1 MEDSP
6 AGKRI
11 VPTVSRVHCET
22 LIELVYDASART
34 TALVVSRG
42 GDWTLEQTL
51 DLETGERLVPYAPA
65 NNLIRHDCVLL
76 PSKPIAHESKEKL
89 LADIK
94 AYLHRYVDLSP
105 VFERIAVYYVLLSWV
120 YDAFGEI
127 PYLRFKGD
135 FGSGKTRALLALGS
149 IAYKG
154 FFASAASTVS
164 PIFHTLDR
172 FGGTLV
178 LDEADL
184 YFSDR
189 TADLVKI
196 LNNGSVKG
204 LPVLRTLQNQNKE
217 FNPAAFTVFGPKIV
231 AMRGSFRDQ
240 ALESRFLTE
249 EMGGRPLRS
258 DVPIQLPDALKQDAL
273 HLRNRLLHYRLTNF
287 FAIRSDPSR
296 LIAGIDPRLN
306 QMGSSLLALVDDVGL
321 RAEIGEMLKARQEQI
336 AAVRASGLEARTL
349 AVLAEFLQSDARSF
363 IALKEITER
372 VNEDEI
378 GETVSPREVGR
389 VLRARSLPIT
399 KSNGTVGVPKDA
411 LSAKAIPR
419 NLTVRGPETAPPQSA
434 TPGMS

>member
-1 MEDSP
+1 M
-6 AGKRI
+6 
-11 VPTVSRVHCET
+11 
-22 LIELVYDASART
+22 
-34 TALVVSRG
+34 
-42 GDWTLEQTL
+42 
-51 DLETGERLVPYAPA
+51 RL
-65 NNLIRHDCVLL
+65 R
-76 PSKPIAHESKEKL
+76 
-89 LADIK
+89 
-94 AYLHRYVDLSP
+94 
-105 VFERIAVYYVLLSWV
+105 
-120 YDAFGEI
+120 
-127 PYLRFKGD
+127 GD

-149 IAYKG
+149 IVYKG

-172 FGGTLV
+172 FGGTLI

-184 YFSDR
+184 HFSDR

-249 EMGGRPLRS
+249 EMGQRALRA
-258 DVPIQLPDALKQDAL
+258 DVPIQLPNALKQDAL

-306 QMGSSLLALVDDVGL
+306 QMGSSLLALVDDTDLRDEIGTML
-321 RAEIGEMLKARQEQI
+321 RARQVQI
-336 AAVRASGLEARTL
+336 AAARAASFEARTL
-349 AVLAEFLQSDARSF
+349 AVLAEFVRSDARNF
-363 IALKEITER
+363 IALKELTER
-372 VNEDEI
+372 VNQDEI
-378 GETVSPREVGR
+378 GETISPRDVGR
-389 VLRARSLPIT
+389 VLRARSLPIS
-399 KSNGTVGVPKDA
+399 KSNGTVGVPKSA

-419 NLTVRGPETAPPQSA
+419 NTNVRGPDTAPPQSA
-434 TPGMS
+434 TPGFS